1 VKYNFAQ
8 NCPASLQIKI
18 VFPCENNQGKET
30 YAIFGDAA
38 AMLRHGGKN
47 CCVGCPEKLRAS
59 IDNNYFTKDIKI
71 RGRDFI
77 IFLMGAMA
85 FLIAFWC
92 VVVGRWWLVVS
103 SSSSVIARYEAIS
116 MFRRMRSGSCL
127 MRSKTPS
134 GTEEARRE
142 G

>member
-1 VKYNFAQ
+1 MKYNFAQ
-8 NCPASLQIKI
+8 NCPACLQIKI
-18 VFPCENNQGKET
+18 VFPCENNQGKEA

-59 IDNNYFTKDIKI
+59 IDNNYFTKDIDF
-71 RGRDFI
+71 RGWV
-77 IFLMGAMA
+77 FLFLLTRTMGL
-85 FLIAFWC
+85 LIAFWC
-92 VVVGRWWLVVS
+92 MVVGRWWLVVS